1 MPLSIAQLY
10 HNSMLHYTSIDL
22 FRATARSFAAAG
34 EQNALTDDFVALM
47 VLRHYSVKTRLL
59 DWSGSPYVAAYFAV
73 HDQDTQDGA
82 LWSFDRVRY
91 EEMGKEQW
99 QRWPETTTDRS
110 GDPSKFA
117 AGLTAFITDDS
128 PPDWVIAAFYPVGF
142 PRQELSLGPT
152 QSLHDL
158 AATARTH
165 CRVC

>member
-1 MPLSIAQLY
+1 
-10 HNSMLHYTSIDL
+10 
-22 FRATARSFAAAG
+22 
-34 EQNALTDDFVALM
+34 M

-73 HDQDTQDGA
+73 HDQDTQDGE

-117 AGLTAFITDDS
+117 AGLTAFITDDD

-142 PRQELSLGPT
+142 PRQDA
-152 QSLHDL
+152 QSGAHTV
-158 AATARTH
+158 TARFGRDRADALQSPLNDPSKQ
-165 CRVC
+165 CRCVIPAKLNRQ